1 LYRRKSGHRGSR
13 RLDVDGAA
21 VLKRTHALSCF
32 PLPAMSDRSVLSV
45 LVVEDNADLAA
56 NIADFLEGH
65 GHLVDVALDGVTGLH
80 LAVTQ
85 PHDVIVLDLMLPG
98 IDGLTL
104 CRRLRQDAQSAT
116 PVLMLTART
125 TLDDKIAG
133 FSEGADDYLV
143 KPFELRELELRLAAL
158 VRRAQSGEHLSRLQV
173 ADLVFDL
180 GTRMVQRAGH
190 PLALPLLPL
199 RILELLMKRSPN
211 VVWRRE
217 IEQAAWGDSPPDSD
231 SLRVHMHTLRA
242 AIDPPNLPPLLH
254 TIRGVGYQ
262 LKAPDV
268 PPA

>member
-1 LYRRKSGHRGSR
+1 MNG
-13 RLDVDGAA
+13 
-21 VLKRTHALSCF
+21 
-32 PLPAMSDRSVLSV
+32 PATFSV
-45 LVVEDNADLAA
+45 LVVEDHADLAA

-65 GHLVDVALDGVTGLH
+65 GHQVDVALDGVTGLH

-116 PVLMLTART
+116 PVLMLTARA
-125 TLDDKIAG
+125 TLDDKAAG
-133 FSEGADDYLV
+133 FGEGADDYLT
-143 KPFELRELELRLAAL
+143 KPFELRELELRLTAL
-158 VRRAQSGEHLSRLQV
+158 VRRARGSEHLNRLQV

-180 GTRMVQRAGH
+180 GTLSVQRAGR
-190 PLALPLLPL
+190 PLALPVLPL

-231 SLRVHMHTLRA
+231 SLRVHMHTLRS
-242 AIDPPNLPPLLH
+242 AIDPTDLLPLLH
-254 TIRGVGYQ
+254 TVRGVGYQ